1 MEEIELLDLKKDY
14 NKDTI
19 KKVVDNEKPKDNN
32 IIIINNKIND
42 EINNINNVKEIKE
55 IGEEKKNIKKQRS
68 SFSLEGAKKPLSI
81 YTRRVM
87 NVSKIKK
94 YLNENSSKGVVGGR
108 NLGNT
113 CFMNSSIACISN
125 CTELTYYFLCGDYKK
140 DLNYENKNGMKGKLA
155 KSWGNLLKEYWVE
168 NTDEG
173 DPKEFKDTI
182 GEKATMFRGFRQHD
196 SNEFMNI
203 FLDYLN
209 EDLNYTSEKKYIE
222 LEEKKDNETDEQC
235 SKRFWESN
243 LKRND
248 SIITDLFCGQFR
260 STLTCPKCNRISIT
274 FEPFYSINLPII
286 KKEKNQKKIIKKQ
299 NEAKNIEEYK
309 IYYVPK
315 YGLRIP
321 YSVKFQNIPNTT
333 TFSKCFDILKNEES
347 FKYHGKLDKVNY
359 MKIDMKKY
367 KEEINGESCID
378 EQSQIF
384 MYEIIDEEKN
394 DIKIP
399 INFVYKMDGN
409 EELGNSH
416 FPRFVTGSKD
426 MTLEELN
433 KFVYFLVRKYISSPF
448 VKEGEEIDE
457 VSEQIKKYEKDMYM
471 DDERL
476 YDLIGNEYQR
486 IFGENPSEEDKVQLK
501 EFFDDIPFKFK
512 LKELIEEKHI
522 DILSSD
528 NLNKISDEFKKLTKA
543 SSLQDK
549 VIDCLDKIPEC
560 IFYVEFCIKSKYIN
574 ENNFKLDR
582 SFVKRIEF
590 PIEEQKNDEKEKE
603 EKKEEEN
610 NEDNNNPNL
619 VDCLKYFC
627 QEEQLKKG
635 NEWYCSKCKEHLLA
649 SKKMEIYYLP
659 KLLII
664 CFKRFIKDSYRWEK
678 NEEYINFPIS
688 NFNMKDLIIGPDKD
702 HSVYDLFAVSQH
714 YGSTGFGH
722 YTAVCKNENDWY
734 NYDDSYVSKTSAN
747 SCLSSAAYVL
757 FYRRQTD

>member
-19 KKVVDNEKPKDNN
+19 KRVVVNEKPKDNN
-32 IIIINNKIND
+32 NIIINNNINN
-42 EINNINNVKEIKE
+42 EINNINNVKEVKE
-55 IGEEKKNIKKQRS
+55 IEEQKKNKIKRRS

-94 YLNENSSKGVVGGR
+94 YLNENSSAGVVGGR

-140 DLNYENKNGMKGKLA
+140 DLNYENKNGMKGELA

-173 DPKEFKDTI
+173 DPKEFKDKI

-209 EDLNYTSEKKYIE
+209 EDLNFSSVKEYIE
-222 LEEKKDNETDEQC
+222 LDEKKNDETDEQC
-235 SKRFWESN
+235 SKRYWESN

-248 SIITDLFCGQFR
+248 SIITDLFCGQFK
-260 STLTCPKCNRISIT
+260 STVTCPKCNRISIT

-286 KKEKNQKKIIKKQ
+286 KKGKNQKNIFKKQ
-299 NEAKNIEEYK
+299 NEDKKLEEYK

-315 YGLRIP
+315 YGLRVP
-321 YSVKFQNIPNTT
+321 YSVKFQDIPNTA

-378 EQSQIF
+378 EMSQIF

-394 DIKIP
+394 ETKIP
-399 INFVYKMDGN
+399 INFVYKKDGS
-409 EELGNSH
+409 EELEISQ
-416 FPRFVTGSKD
+416 FPRFVTGRKD

-433 KFVYFLVRKYISSPF
+433 KFVYFLVRKYITSPF
-448 VKEGEEIDE
+448 VKEGEEIDK
-457 VSEQIKKYEKDMYM
+457 VSEQIKKYEKDMDM
-471 DDERL
+471 DDEPI
-476 YDLIGNEYQR
+476 YDLIENEYQR

-501 EFFDDIPFKFK
+501 EFLDDIPYKFM
-512 LKELIEEKHI
+512 LKELTEEKNI
-522 DILSSD
+522 DILSPD
-528 NLNKISDEFKKLTKA
+528 NLNKISDEFQKLTKA

-549 VIDCLDKIPEC
+549 AIDSLDKIPEY
-560 IFYVEFCIKSKYIN
+560 ILYVEFFIKSKYIN
-574 ENNFKLDR
+574 ENNFKLNR
-582 SFVKRIEF
+582 SFTKKIEF
-590 PIEEQKNDEKEKE
+590 PIEEEKNE

-635 NEWYCSKCKEHLLA
+635 DDWYCSKCKEKVLA
-649 SKKMEIYYLP
+649 NKKMEIYYLP

-664 CFKRFIKDSYRWEK
+664 CFKRFIKEYYRWEK

-688 NFNMKDLIIGPDKD
+688 NFDMKDLIIGPDKD
-702 HSVYDLFAVSQH
+702 HSIYDLFAVSQH

-722 YTAVCKNENDWY
+722 YTAVCKNGDDWY
-734 NYDDSYVSKTSAN
+734 NYDDSHVSKTSAN

>member
-315 YGLRIP
+315 YGLRVP

-333 TFSKCFDILKNEES
+333 TFSKSFDILKNEES